1 MGDTLLQTD
10 FLFDGDGATVQ
21 RAKSKDG
28 TTGRDV
34 VSIETA
40 ELCARKDPWA
50 TLYAGIVRV
59 GDQ

>member
-1 MGDTLLQTD
+1 MDAEAEPLQTD

-40 ELCARKDPWA
+40 EECARRDPRA
-50 TLYAGIVRV
+50 QGR
-59 GDQ
+59 

>member
-1 MGDTLLQTD
+1 MKDDQTPLQID

-28 TTGRDV
+28 TTGRDW

-40 ELCARKDPWA
+40 EECARRDPWA
-50 TLYAGIVRV
+50 K
-59 GDQ
+59 